1 MKTSTILLLSVV
13 ALALSSCAVEAP
25 DSNSGQGASASSSGY
40 QSGNPR
46 IETNP
51 NGTIRATFPGD
62 SRYAVFD
69 RNGSLIEGGPNC
81 NDEDLFRAKQAVR
94 AYIGR

>member
-1 MKTSTILLLSVV
+1 MKPYSILLLPIL
-13 ALALSSCAVEAP
+13 AAALSSCVVEVP
-25 DSNSGQGASASSSGY
+25 DANQKSGAASSASAS

-69 RNGSLIEGGPNC
+69 RNGNLIEGGPNC

-94 AYIGR
+94 AYLGR

>member
-1 MKTSTILLLSVV
+1 MKPTRILLLPTV
-13 ALALSSCAVEAP
+13 ALSLSSCVIEVPESNRSPNVSSAP
-25 DSNSGQGASASSSGY
+25 AFS

-46 IETNP
+46 IATNP

-69 RNGSLIEGGPNC
+69 RNGNLIEGGPNC

-94 AYIGR
+94 AYLGR

>member
-1 MKTSTILLLSVV
+1 MKPSTILLLPL
-13 ALALSSCAVEAP
+13 LAISLSSCVIEVP
-25 DSNSGQGASASSSGY
+25 ESNSSNASSSAAVSS
-40 QSGNPR
+40 SGNPR
-46 IETNP
+46 ITTNP

-69 RNGSLIEGGPNC
+69 SNGTLIEGGPNC

-94 AYIGR
+94 TYLGR

>member
-1 MKTSTILLLSVV
+1 MKPSTLLLLPIV
-13 ALALSSCAVEAP
+13 ALSLSSCVVAAP
-25 DSNSGQGASASSSGY
+25 DSNSSRNASSSAAVS

-69 RNGSLIEGGPNC
+69 RRGNLIEGGPNC
-81 NDEDLFRAKQAVR
+81 DDEDLFRAKEAVR
-94 AYIGR
+94 AYLGK

>member
-1 MKTSTILLLSVV
+1 MKPTRILLLSVV
-13 ALALSSCAVEAP
+13 AISLSSCVVEVP
-25 DSNSGQGASASSSGY
+25 ESNPSNASSSATVS

-46 IETNP
+46 ITTNP
-51 NGTIRATFPGD
+51 NGTIRATYPGD

-69 RNGSLIEGGPNC
+69 RNGNLIEGGPSC

-94 AYIGR
+94 SYLGR

>member
-1 MKTSTILLLSVV
+1 MKPSTLLLLPI
-13 ALALSSCAVEAP
+13 LAISLSSCVVEVP
-25 DSNSGQGASASSSGY
+25 ESNSSNASSSAAAS

-46 IETNP
+46 ITTNP

-62 SRYAVFD
+62 SRYAVFN
-69 RNGSLIEGGPNC
+69 RNGKLIEGGPNC

-94 AYIGR
+94 SYLGR

>member
-1 MKTSTILLLSVV
+1 MKPNTILLLPVV
-13 ALALSSCAVEAP
+13 ALALSSCVIEVP
-25 DSNSGQGASASSSGY
+25 ESNRTPNASSAPAFS

-46 IETNP
+46 IVTNP

-69 RNGSLIEGGPNC
+69 GNGNLIEGGPNC
-81 NDEDLFRAKQAVR
+81 NDENLFRAKQAVR
-94 AYIGR
+94 AYLGR